1 MRVIR
6 VDGENFVELDSVGAY
21 AESLEG
27 MYRPLESGSRQWV
40 PVTLA
45 MDAVREAAIN
55 AARSNQTSDARRAY
69 ELLERLELAAAK
81 CSGSIAGFAHENRR
95 PCPSI

>member
-27 MYRPLESGSRQWV
+27 MYRPLESGSRQWI

-45 MDAVREAAIN
+45 MDAVREAPIN

-69 ELLERLELAAAK
+69 ELLERLESSMVER
-81 CSGSIAGFAHENRR
+81 SGSIVGFTREHRHS
-95 PCPSI
+95 CPSI